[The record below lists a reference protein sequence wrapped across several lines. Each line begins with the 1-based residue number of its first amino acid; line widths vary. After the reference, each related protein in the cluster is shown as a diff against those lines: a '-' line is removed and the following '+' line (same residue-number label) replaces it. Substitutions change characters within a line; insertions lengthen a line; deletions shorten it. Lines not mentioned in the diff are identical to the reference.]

1 MIKIWKNK
9 EIHQAKTKNLNKSS
23 IDREIMSKIKA
34 QQKMLNIDQKGLSRN
49 RMLKKRTNK
58 KEDKKEKK
66 TLFNLI
72 N

>member
-1 MIKIWKNK
+1 
-9 EIHQAKTKNLNKSS
+9 
-23 IDREIMSKIKA
+23 MSKIKT

-66 TLFNLI
+66 TLFKLI